1 MDKSYRKTYSV
12 AKIENNNVLSELD
25 YDKDEV
31 LIKELIPLFYNI
43 GKNDIDFIPNN

>member
-12 AKIENNNVLSELD
+12 AKIENNNVLD